1 MTLIGAILL
10 KVLISI
16 IISLEKDDIQYL
28 YFSMS
33 PVMWELLSR
42 QNDGTLVVIFHAA
55 VISNQD
61 SDYYRSRN
69 VAKESETNVI
79 DRAIAN
85 IMFNKMDFNLQ
96 DSTSIGSDSF
106 EHDIVGACDPYATK
120 GSNDFAVP
128 VFGKK

>member
-1 MTLIGAILL
+1 M
-10 KVLISI
+10 
-16 IISLEKDDIQYL
+16 
-28 YFSMS
+28 
-33 PVMWELLSR
+33 
-42 QNDGTLVVIFHAA
+42 VIFHAA

-85 IMFNKMDFNLQ
+85 IMFSKMDFNLQ
-96 DSTSIGSDSF
+96 DSTAVGADSF
-106 EHDIVGACDPYATK
+106 EHDIVGACDPYTTK
-120 GSNDFAVP
+120 WSNDFEVP

>member
-1 MTLIGAILL
+1 
-10 KVLISI
+10 
-16 IISLEKDDIQYL
+16 
-28 YFSMS
+28 
-33 PVMWELLSR
+33 MWKLLSR

-69 VAKESETNVI
+69 FAKESETNVI

-96 DSTSIGSDSF
+96 YSTAIGADGF
-106 EHDIVGACDPYATK
+106 KHDVIGACDPYTPRW
-120 GSNDFAVP
+120 SDDFEVP